1 VPLPTHPSIA
11 ITYVSAGAS
20 PKLQRSELLGKEI
33 TELYGQ
39 SA

>member
-1 VPLPTHPSIA
+1 MSTQT
-11 ITYVSAGAS
+11 ITYISAGLS
-20 PKLQRSELLGKEI
+20 PKRQHSELLGKEI

>member
-1 VPLPTHPSIA
+1 MSTQS
-11 ITYVSAGAS
+11 ITYISADLS
-20 PKLQRSELLGKEI
+20 PQRQPSEVLGKEI